1 MSQWIRY
8 AQWGFSLIEL
18 MSVVAIIGILA
29 SIALPAYQDYSAH
42 ARVSEGISLGAAAKA
57 NVQDVLSSGT
67 FSSTGSGLGYVSP
80 SATANIDSI
89 AIAADTGIISI
100 NTSKAAGDGRLLLVP
115 FIGTS
120 ASATALPVSTAA
132 FVPPA
137 ASSISWRCLS
147 KGASVPTGITLTISA
162 TLESKYAPA
171 ESR

>member
-29 SIALPAYQDYSAH
+29 SISLPAYQDYSVR

-89 AIAADTGIISI
+89 AIAADTGIISS
-100 NTSKAAGDGRLLLVP
+100 NTSKASGDGRLLLVP
-115 FIGTS
+115 SLLYRLFLGV
-120 ASATALPVSTAA
+120 AWPRAQAYPQELH
-132 FVPPA
+132 
-137 ASSISWRCLS
+137 
-147 KGASVPTGITLTISA
+147 
-162 TLESKYAPA
+162 
-171 ESR
+171 